1 MFSLE
6 TKDTKYLDN
15 CFIRLRIS
23 HCMCKNTGD
32 FFIYSKRTRAYVGW
46 KGLKVVIKVNKSC
59 TLVFNSCHWS
69 LKCAKFWERKI
80 YQIMHIPWKWIHS
93 KSKSMH
99 RDETKS
105 KWTYLQERNQFFF
118 HWNGTL
124 TAGGYIDCN
133 LLQVSVNDYVELN
146 EEKNTCRVSGIVNV
160 SSYCFYSSIFM
171 KL

>member
-15 CFIRLRIS
+15 CFIRLRIF

-46 KGLKVVIKVNKSC
+46 KGLKVALSFLIRVIGVWNAQNFEK
-59 TLVFNSCHWS
+59 
-69 LKCAKFWERKI
+69 ERYIKLCI
-80 YQIMHIPWKWIHS
+80 YRKNVGWIHS
-93 KSKSMH
+93 KSKSVH

-105 KWTYLQERNQFFF
+105 KWTYLQKRNQFFF

-124 TAGGYIDCN
+124 TASGYVNCN

-146 EEKNTCRVSGIVNV
+146 EEKNTCRVSGIVNEC
-160 SSYCFYSSIFM
+160 SYCFYSNIFT